1 MKKIEDFLNDRLPHA
16 GLLPHSLMH
25 SVAPL
30 VLGLFVAFV
39 LVTLSCNTSDVLI
52 ESFELLLLF
61 DLLFMI
67 LSRYSF
73 QYVVFKVRGTPQ
85 AKLLSANG
93 DGEIRTL
100 DPLLARQVLSQL
112 SYTPKVIW
120 HPPALPCRLQH
131 STIGRLG
138 LNRRVRD
145 GNGCVP
151 QPHRHRKYQNLL
163 KSESFLIGSPKS
175 FAFSRSRLRRLCS
188 QSHQSAPES
197 KLSSLLSDPV
207 RAITHDSRR
216 FNSI

>member
-30 VLGLFVAFV
+30 VLGLFVAC

-52 ESFELLLLF
+52 ESFESLLIF
-61 DLLFMI
+61 DLLLMI

-112 SYTPKVIW
+112 SYAPVVIW
-120 HPPALPCRLQH
+120 QPPTFPYRYQY
-131 STIGRLG
+131 SIIGRLS
-138 LNRRVRD
+138 LNHRVRD
-145 GNGCVP
+145 ENGCFP
-151 QPHRHRKYQNLL
+151 KTHRHQKYAV
-163 KSESFLIGSPKS
+163 IY
-175 FAFSRSRLRRLCS
+175 
-188 QSHQSAPES
+188 
-197 KLSSLLSDPV
+197 
-207 RAITHDSRR
+207 
-216 FNSI
+216 

>member
-1 MKKIEDFLNDRLPHA
+1 
-16 GLLPHSLMH
+16 MH

-30 VLGLFVAFV
+30 VLGLFVAC

-52 ESFELLLLF
+52 ESLESLLLF

-112 SYTPKVIW
+112 SYTP
-120 HPPALPCRLQH
+120 
-131 STIGRLG
+131 
-138 LNRRVRD
+138 
-145 GNGCVP
+145 
-151 QPHRHRKYQNLL
+151 
-163 KSESFLIGSPKS
+163 FL
-175 FAFSRSRLRRLCS
+175 
-188 QSHQSAPES
+188 
-197 KLSSLLSDPV
+197 
-207 RAITHDSRR
+207 
-216 FNSI
+216 

>member
-1 MKKIEDFLNDRLPHA
+1 
-16 GLLPHSLMH
+16 MH

-30 VLGLFVAFV
+30 VLGLFVAC

-52 ESFELLLLF
+52 ESFELLLIF

-112 SYTPKVIW
+112 SYTPILVVMYYLILIRQ
-120 HPPALPCRLQH
+120 PPALPHRLQC

-138 LNRRVRD
+138 LNHRVRD

-151 QPHRHRKYQNLL
+151 
-163 KSESFLIGSPKS
+163 
-175 FAFSRSRLRRLCS
+175 
-188 QSHQSAPES
+188 
-197 KLSSLLSDPV
+197 
-207 RAITHDSRR
+207 
-216 FNSI
+216 

>member
-30 VLGLFVAFV
+30 VLGLFVAC

-61 DLLFMI
+61 DPLFMI

-112 SYTPKVIW
+112 SYTPIG
-120 HPPALPCRLQH
+120 CG
-131 STIGRLG
+131 ST
-138 LNRRVRD
+138 
-145 GNGCVP
+145 
-151 QPHRHRKYQNLL
+151 LL
-163 KSESFLIGSPKS
+163 RQSLFS
-175 FAFSRSRLRRLCS
+175 FAWFDLTKSIHMDLSSFSRVYVLMGLSGLEPPTSRLSGVRS
-188 QSHQSAPES
+188 NQ
-197 KLSSLLSDPV
+197 LSYKPIEIFRSLWCFQLSLD
-207 RAITHDSRR
+207 
-216 FNSI
+216 N

>member
-30 VLGLFVAFV
+30 VLGLFVAC

-52 ESFELLLLF
+52 ESFESLLIF
-61 DLLFMI
+61 DPLFMI

-112 SYTPKVIW
+112 SYTPIW
-120 HPPALPCRLQH
+120 LFYQYLIFKTFVLNGLEWTRTTDLTLIRRAL
-131 STIGRLG
+131 
-138 LNRRVRD
+138 
-145 GNGCVP
+145 
-151 QPHRHRKYQNLL
+151 
-163 KSESFLIGSPKS
+163 
-175 FAFSRSRLRRLCS
+175 
-188 QSHQSAPES
+188 
-197 KLSSLLSDPV
+197 
-207 RAITHDSRR
+207 
-216 FNSI
+216 

>member
-25 SVAPL
+25 SVASL
-30 VLGLFVAFV
+30 VLGLFVAC

-52 ESFELLLLF
+52 ESFELLLIF

-151 QPHRHRKYQNLL
+151 QPHRHQNSSEPLSEIQQYIKPLL
-163 KSESFLIGSPKS
+163 LHSVLVGLIQ
-175 FAFSRSRLRRLCS
+175 L
-188 QSHQSAPES
+188 HSATY
-197 KLSSLLSDPV
+197 L
-207 RAITHDSRR
+207 
-216 FNSI
+216 